1 MKKSQRLKVV
11 IELHDRQEQD
21 ALEALGRQ
29 QQKLQESQHQLE
41 HLQTYRLEYGEKLL
55 ERQKLGMNVNQ
66 LLEFRAFADK
76 LDKAIDGQ
84 RHNVMLQEREMQR
97 LRVIWEQTHQ
107 RSKSLHKVSE
117 LALLEERKLENRRE
131 QAEQDDRAARSSRK
145 DDGMGRA

>member
-1 MKKSQRLKVV
+1 MKKSQRLKV
-11 IELHDRQEQD
+11 IIDLHDRQEKD

-29 QQKLQESQHQLE
+29 QQKVVEQQQQLE
-41 HLQTYRLEYGEKLL
+41 HLQTYRLEYGGKLL

-84 RHNVMLQEREMQR
+84 RHSVLLQEREMQR
-97 LRVIWEQTHQ
+97 LRVLWEQCHQ

-117 LALLEERKLENRRE
+117 LALIEEQKLENRRE
-131 QAEQDDRAARSSRK
+131 QAEQDDRAARSARK
-145 DDGMGRA
+145 DGMGSA